1 MRNLDIKM
9 MRFLLFLLVLLV
21 GFSCKEEN
29 ENTNK
34 PIAEKVKTV
43 DFLNS
48 YELKTSPLIDTISF
62 LQPKNK
68 YNDFEGLEFSQK
80 LALQL
85 DTIISI
91 TKRGFRFYDYDKSH
105 HLYHLSKEYALD
117 KHLKTKII
125 HNLSVS
131 KNYKTLL
138 FYSVQANVGSFF
150 SVINYTN
157 DYKSILDVKVVYP
170 YKTNSE
176 TVFYFYDSN
185 FNIKSYYYDD
195 GVMKTTYDYFLM
207 DENGKISFK
216 EKKSA
221 VREHTRSVKASSGLI
236 VRDSIGNQIGKL
248 NFLDKV
254 TIEKSSENDTIIYDQ
269 GQPIKGKKAKI
280 ILDYQAYLKH
290 LLIPTESYNHGYIF
304 DGYLFDSYCGQT
316 NFAYKNSGFSI
327 KGKEVLPICMD
338 DLFEINVVDI
348 SKYKN
353 NIIKTPK
360 IQDITK
366 DYKQDNTLKII
377 ADNGE
382 KLVYKDTTYHS
393 EYSPTKTF
401 SLYQDQD
408 FPNTFL
414 VGSSMV
420 FSYPNFI
427 FINKENGSINDVYE
441 GGYPYVSPNK
451 DYVVSIDYDLECL
464 SQRTVF
470 IDRIKNDKIEKSFM
484 LFYDLEDYLE
494 SDFDTSQFLNKT
506 EEEIYW
512 ISNKEFIIKFMSN
525 SECYESSDHCFYL
538 KYKLKDSFYNILE
551 I

>member
-512 ISNKEFIIKFMSN
+512 ISNKEFIINFSVSLSN
-525 SECYESSDHCFYL
+525 EFVASSKTITLGFL
-538 KYKLKDSFYNILE
+538 
-551 I
+551 

>member
-248 NFLDKV
+248 NFLDNV

-525 SECYESSDHCFYL
+525 SDCYESSDHCFYL

>member
-9 MRFLLFLLVLLV
+9 MRFLLFLLVLIV
-21 GFSCKEEN
+21 GISCREEN
-29 ENTNK
+29 ENTNQ
-34 PIAEKVKTV
+34 PIVESVNTV
-43 DFLNS
+43 DFLNG

-80 LALQL
+80 QALQL

-157 DYKSILDVKVVYP
+157 DYKSILDVKIIYP

-221 VREHTRSVKASSGLI
+221 VREHTRSVKAISGLI

-248 NFLDKV
+248 NFLDSV

-290 LLIPTESYNHGYIF
+290 LLMPSVSYKHGYIF
-304 DGYLFDSYCGQT
+304 DGYLFDSYCEEN
-316 NFAYKNSGFSI
+316 NFANMYSGLSI
-327 KGKEVLPICMD
+327 NGKEVLPICLE
-338 DLFEINVVDI
+338 DLFDIKIVDI
-348 SKYKN
+348 NKYN
-353 NIIKTPK
+353 NKIIKTPQIK
-360 IQDITK
+360 DITK
-366 DYKQDNTLKII
+366 DHRQDKTLKITSE
-377 ADNGE
+377 NGE
-382 KLVYKDTTYHS
+382 VIVFKDTTYNS

-401 SLYQDQD
+401 SLYQDKD
-408 FPNTFL
+408 FSNTFV
-414 VGSSMV
+414 VGSSMI
-420 FSYPNFI
+420 FLNQNFK
-427 FINKENGSINDVYE
+427 FIDKQTGEIVDTYE
-441 GGYPYVSPNK
+441 GGYPFVSPKKN
-451 DYVVSIDYDLECL
+451 YVVSIDYDVECP

-470 IDRIKNDKIEKSFM
+470 IDKIKNDKIEKSFM
-484 LFYDLEDYLE
+484 LFYNLEDYLD
-494 SDFDTSQFLNKT
+494 SGFDSNKYLNDT
-506 EEEIYW
+506 AEEIYW
-512 ISNKEFIIKFMSN
+512 ISNSEFIIKFMSN
-525 SECYESSDHCFYL
+525 SDCYESSDHCFYL

>member
-1 MRNLDIKM
+1 

-525 SECYESSDHCFYL
+525 SDCYESSDHCFYL

>member
-1 MRNLDIKM
+1 MRNLDTKM
-9 MRFLLFLLVLLV
+9 MRIILFLLVFLV

-29 ENTNK
+29 ENANK
-34 PIAEKVKTV
+34 PIAENVNKV
-43 DFLNS
+43 DFLNK

-62 LQPKNK
+62 LEPKNK
-68 YNDFEGLEFSQK
+68 FNDFEDIEFSQK
-80 LALQL
+80 QALQL
-85 DTIISI
+85 DTVISI

-125 HNLSVS
+125 HKLSVS
-131 KNYKTLL
+131 KNFKTLL

-150 SVINYTN
+150 SVINYSN
-157 DYKSILDVKVVYP
+157 DYKSILDVKIVYP

-195 GVMKTTYDYFLM
+195 GVMKTTYDYFLI

-216 EKKSA
+216 EKKIA
-221 VREHTRSVKASSGLI
+221 VRENTKTVKASSGLI
-236 VRDSIGNQIGKL
+236 IRDSVGNQIGKL
-248 NFLDKV
+248 NFLDNV
-254 TIEKSSENDTIIYDQ
+254 TILKYSENDTIIYDQ
-269 GQPIKGKKAKI
+269 GKPIKGKKAKI

-290 LLIPTESYNHGYIF
+290 LLMPSVNYNYGYVF
-304 DGYLFDSYCGQT
+304 DGYLFDSYCEET
-316 NFAYKNSGFSI
+316 NFAYKNSGLSI
-327 KGKEVLPICMD
+327 KGKEMLPICLE

-353 NIIKTPK
+353 KIIKTPQ

-366 DYKQDNTLKII
+366 DYKHDKTLKII

-382 KLVYKDTTYHS
+382 KLVYKDTTYNS

-408 FPNTFL
+408 FSNTFI

-420 FSYPNFI
+420 FSYQNFI
-427 FINKENGSINDVYE
+427 FINKKNGDIKNTYE
-441 GGYPYVSPNK
+441 GGYPYASPNK
-451 DYVVSIDYDLECL
+451 DYVVSIDYDSECL

-470 IDRIKNDKIEKSFM
+470 IDKIKNDKIEKRFM
-484 LFYDLEDYLE
+484 LFYNLGDYLD
-494 SDFDTSQFLNKT
+494 SDFDTNKFLNKT
-506 EEEIYW
+506 AEEIYW
-512 ISNKEFIIKFMSN
+512 ISNKEFIIKFMSI
-525 SECYESSDHCFYL
+525 SDCYESGDHCFYL
-538 KYKLKDSFYNILE
+538 KYKLKDSFFNILE

>member
-9 MRFLLFLLVLLV
+9 MRFLLFLLVLTV
-21 GFSCKEEN
+21 GFSCREEN
-29 ENTNK
+29 ENTNQ
-34 PIAEKVKTV
+34 PIVESVNIV
-43 DFLNS
+43 GFLNS
-48 YELKTSPLIDTISF
+48 YELKTSPLLDTISF
-62 LQPKNK
+62 LEPKNK

-80 LALQL
+80 QVLQL

-125 HNLSVS
+125 HNLRVS

-150 SVINYTN
+150 SVINYNN
-157 DYKSILDVKVVYP
+157 DYKSILDVKIVYP

-236 VRDSIGNQIGKL
+236 IRDSMGNQIGKL
-248 NFLDKV
+248 NFLDNV

-304 DGYLFDSYCGQT
+304 DGYLFDSFCEQT

-327 KGKEVLPICMD
+327 KGKEVLPICLE

-348 SKYKN
+348 SKYKT

-360 IQDITK
+360 IQDVTK
-366 DYKQDNTLKII
+366 DYKQDNRLKII
-377 ADNGE
+377 ANNGE
-382 KLVYKDTTYHS
+382 KLIYKDTTYHS

-427 FINKENGSINDVYE
+427 FINKENGSIKDVYE

-470 IDRIKNDKIEKSFM
+470 IDRIKNDKIEKSIM

-494 SDFDTSQFLNKT
+494 SDFDTNQFLNKT

-525 SECYESSDHCFYL
+525 SDCYESSDHCFYL

>member
-1 MRNLDIKM
+1 

-248 NFLDKV
+248 NFLDNV

-290 LLIPTESYNHGYIF
+290 LLIPTVSYNHGYIF
-304 DGYLFDSYCGQT
+304 DGYLFDSYCEQT

-327 KGKEVLPICMD
+327 KGKEVLPICLE

-382 KLVYKDTTYHS
+382 KLIYNDTTYHS

-525 SECYESSDHCFYL
+525 SDCYESSDHCFYL

>member
-290 LLIPTESYNHGYIF
+290 LLIPTVSYNHGYIF
-304 DGYLFDSYCGQT
+304 DGYLFDSYCEQT

-327 KGKEVLPICMD
+327 KGKEVLPICLE

-377 ADNGE
+377 ANNGE

-525 SECYESSDHCFYL
+525 SDCYESSDHCFYL

>member
-494 SDFDTSQFLNKT
+494 SDFDISQFLNKT

-525 SECYESSDHCFYL
+525 SDCYESSDHCFYL

>member
-9 MRFLLFLLVLLV
+9 MRFLLFLLVLTV
-21 GFSCKEEN
+21 GFSCKQEN

-34 PIAEKVKTV
+34 PIVESVNTV
-43 DFLNS
+43 DFLNG

-62 LQPKNK
+62 LEPKNK

-80 LALQL
+80 QALQL

-105 HLYHLSKEYALD
+105 HLYHLSKEYALN

-125 HNLSVS
+125 HNLRVS

-157 DYKSILDVKVVYP
+157 DYKSILNVKIIYP

-207 DENGKISFK
+207 DENGKILFK

-236 VRDSIGNQIGKL
+236 VRDSVGNQIGKL
-248 NFLDKV
+248 NFLDNV

-525 SECYESSDHCFYL
+525 SDCYESSDHCFYL

>member
-9 MRFLLFLLVLLV
+9 MRFLLFLLVLIV
-21 GFSCKEEN
+21 GISCREEN
-29 ENTNK
+29 ENTNQ
-34 PIAEKVKTV
+34 PIVESVNTV
-43 DFLNS
+43 DFLNG

-80 LALQL
+80 QALQL

-117 KHLKTKII
+117 KYLKTKII
-125 HNLSVS
+125 HNLCVS
-131 KNYKTLL
+131 KNFKTLL

-150 SVINYTN
+150 SVINYSN
-157 DYKSILDVKVVYP
+157 DYKAILDVKIVYP

-207 DENGKISFK
+207 DENGEISFK

-221 VREHTRSVKASSGLI
+221 VRENTKTVKASSGLI
-236 VRDSIGNQIGKL
+236 IRDSIGNQIGKL
-248 NFLDKV
+248 NFLDNV
-254 TIEKSSENDTIIYDQ
+254 TIEKYSEKDTIIYDQ
-269 GQPIKGKKAKI
+269 GKPVKGKKAKI

-290 LLIPTESYNHGYIF
+290 LLMPSVSYKHGYIF
-304 DGYLFDSYCGQT
+304 DGYLFDSYCEEN
-316 NFAYKNSGFSI
+316 NFANMYSGLSI
-327 KGKEVLPICMD
+327 NGKEVLPICLE
-338 DLFEINVVDI
+338 DLFDIKIVDI
-348 SKYKN
+348 NKYN
-353 NIIKTPK
+353 NKIIKTPQIK
-360 IQDITK
+360 DITK
-366 DYKQDNTLKII
+366 DHRQDKTLKITSE
-377 ADNGE
+377 NGE
-382 KLVYKDTTYHS
+382 VIVFKDTTYNS

-401 SLYQDQD
+401 SLYQDKD
-408 FPNTFL
+408 FSNTFV
-414 VGSSMV
+414 VGSSMI
-420 FSYPNFI
+420 FLNQNFK
-427 FINKENGSINDVYE
+427 FIDKQTGEIVDTYE
-441 GGYPYVSPNK
+441 GGYPFVSPKKN
-451 DYVVSIDYDLECL
+451 YVVSIDYDVECP

-470 IDRIKNDKIEKSFM
+470 IDKIKNDKIEKSFM
-484 LFYDLEDYLE
+484 LFYNLEDYLD
-494 SDFDTSQFLNKT
+494 SGFDSNKYLNDT
-506 EEEIYW
+506 AEEIYW
-512 ISNKEFIIKFMSN
+512 ISNSEFIIKFMSN
-525 SECYESSDHCFYL
+525 SDCYESSDHCFYL

>member
-327 KGKEVLPICMD
+327 KGKELLPICMD

-525 SECYESSDHCFYL
+525 SDCYESSDHCFYL

>member
-525 SECYESSDHCFYL
+525 SDCYESSDHCFYL

>member
-1 MRNLDIKM
+1 M

-525 SECYESSDHCFYL
+525 SDCYESSDHCFYL